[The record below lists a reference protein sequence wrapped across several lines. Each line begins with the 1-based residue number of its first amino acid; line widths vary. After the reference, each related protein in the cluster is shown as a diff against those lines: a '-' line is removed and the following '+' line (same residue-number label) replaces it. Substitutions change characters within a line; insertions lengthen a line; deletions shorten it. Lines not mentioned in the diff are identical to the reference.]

1 MLLLFFICLI
11 LCLIIGLPIFLSL
24 FAASWV
30 YILTNPDISVMVAA
44 QKMISAP
51 NSFTLLAVPFFLF
64 AGQLMNNGGVTK
76 RIFRFAETLVGHF
89 RGGLGYVN
97 VLASMLFAGM
107 SGSASADAGGLGT
120 VEIKAMRDAG
130 YDDAFTIG
138 VTASSSLIGPII
150 PPSVPFVIF
159 GAIANVSVGGL
170 FIGGVVPG
178 FIMAASLFVMIFFV
192 ARKRG
197 YSKTKI
203 TNYWTWIK
211 QILVSFKDA
220 FFALLTPF
228 IIIGGIWL
236 GFFTPTEAALVSI
249 VYAILVTI
257 YVYRDQ
263 KWKDIPPIIVEVI
276 RIVPRAIL
284 IVGAAN
290 LFGWIMNYE
299 KVDKILME
307 VLFSFTT
314 NRYIIL
320 LIINLILFVMGMFLE
335 VISALM
341 LFLPILQPIVMTLGI
356 HPIHLGVVMVLNLM
370 IGLLT
375 PPVGFVL
382 YMLSIVSKVP
392 VQKVIRY
399 VIPWIIP
406 LVFTL
411 FLITFVPDFVMFL
424 PTLLGFAD

>member
-1 MLLLFFICLI
+1 MLWAFFLCLVGLLFF
-11 LCLIIGLPIFLSL
+11 GLPIFLSL

-30 YILTNPDISVMVAA
+30 YILTNPNISVMVAA

-51 NSFTLLAVPFFLF
+51 DSFTLLAVPFFLF
-64 AGQLMNNGGVTK
+64 AGQLMNSGGVTK
-76 RIFRFAETLVGHF
+76 RIFGFAESLVGHF

-120 VEIKAMRDAG
+120 VEIQAMRDAG
-130 YDDAFTIG
+130 YDDFFTIG

-170 FIGGVVPG
+170 FIGGIIPG
-178 FIMAASLFVMIFFV
+178 IIMAITLFIMIFFV
-192 ARKRG
+192 ARRRG
-197 YSKTKI
+197 YASTPMPAFRIHVK
-203 TNYWTWIK
+203 NV
-211 QILVSFKDA
+211 LVSFKSA

-249 VYAILVTI
+249 VYALVVTI

-263 KWKDIPPIIVEVI
+263 KWKNIPPIIVDVI

-299 KVDKILME
+299 KVDEVLMKL
-307 VLFSFTT
+307 LFSFTT
-314 NRYIIL
+314 NKYVIL

-335 VISALM
+335 VISAIM
-341 LFLPILQPIVMTLGI
+341 LFLPILQPIVAVLGI

-392 VQKVIRY
+392 VQQVIKY

-406 LVFTL
+406 LVITL
-411 FLITFVPDFVMFL
+411 FLITFIPDLVMFL
-424 PTLLGFAD
+424 PRLLGFA

>member
-1 MLLLFFICLI
+1 MLWLFFVCLISLLFF
-11 LCLIIGLPIFLSL
+11 GLPIFLSL

-30 YILTNPDISVMVAA
+30 YIITNPNISVMVAA

-51 NSFTLLAVPFFLF
+51 DSFTLLAVPFFLF
-64 AGQLMNNGGVTK
+64 AGQLMNSGGVTK
-76 RIFRFAETLVGHF
+76 RIFGFAESLVGHF

-120 VEIKAMRDAG
+120 VEIQAMRDAG
-130 YDDAFTIG
+130 YDDNFTIG

-170 FIGGVVPG
+170 FIGGIIPG
-178 FIMAASLFVMIFFV
+178 IIMATTLFIMIFFV

-197 YSKTKI
+197 YARTPMPPFRIHVK
-203 TNYWTWIK
+203 NV
-211 QILVSFKDA
+211 LVSFKKA
-220 FFALLTPF
+220 FFAMLTPF

-249 VYAILVTI
+249 VYALIVTI

-263 KWKDIPPIIVEVI
+263 KWKNIPPIIVDVV

-299 KVDKILME
+299 KVDEILMKL
-307 VLFSFTT
+307 LFSLTT
-314 NRYIIL
+314 NKYVIL
-320 LIINLILFVMGMFLE
+320 IIINLILFVMGMFLE
-335 VISALM
+335 VISAIM
-341 LFLPILQPIVMTLGI
+341 LFLPILQPIVAVLGI

-382 YMLSIVSKVP
+382 YMLSIVSKTP
-392 VQKVIRY
+392 VQQVIRY

-406 LVFTL
+406 LVISL
-411 FLITFVPDFVMFL
+411 FLITFIPDLVMFL
-424 PTLLGFAD
+424 PRLLGFA

>member
-1 MLLLFFICLI
+1 MLWVFFLCLISLLFF
-11 LCLIIGLPIFLSL
+11 GLPIFLSL
-24 FAASWV
+24 FAASWA
-30 YILTNPDISVMVAA
+30 YIITNPNISVMVAA

-51 NSFTLLAVPFFLF
+51 DSFTLLAVPFFLF
-64 AGQLMNNGGVTK
+64 AGQLMNSGGVTK
-76 RIFRFAETLVGHF
+76 RIFGFAESLVGHF

-120 VEIKAMRDAG
+120 VEIQAMRDAG
-130 YDDAFTIG
+130 YDDNFTIG

-170 FIGGVVPG
+170 FIGGIIPG
-178 FIMAASLFVMIFFV
+178 IIMATTLFIMIFFV

-197 YSKTKI
+197 YASTPMPPFKI
-203 TNYWTWIK
+203 HVKNV
-211 QILVSFKDA
+211 LVSFKSA
-220 FFALLTPF
+220 FFAMLTPF

-249 VYAILVTI
+249 VYALIVTI

-263 KWKDIPPIIVEVI
+263 KWRNIPPIIVDVV

-299 KVDKILME
+299 KVDELLMK

-314 NRYIIL
+314 NKYVIL
-320 LIINLILFVMGMFLE
+320 IIINLILFIMGMFLE
-335 VISALM
+335 VISAIM
-341 LFLPILQPIVMTLGI
+341 LFLPILQPIVAVLGI

-392 VQKVIRY
+392 VQQVIRY

-406 LVFTL
+406 LVISL
-411 FLITFVPDFVMFL
+411 FLITFIPDLVMFL
-424 PTLLGFAD
+424 PRLLGFA

>member
-1 MLLLFFICLI
+1 MLWLFFICLI
-11 LCLIIGLPIFLSL
+11 SLLFFGLPIFLSL

-30 YILTNPDISVMVAA
+30 YIITNPDISVMVAA

-51 NSFTLLAVPFFLF
+51 DSFTLLAVPFFLF
-64 AGQLMNNGGVTK
+64 AGQLMNSGGVTK
-76 RIFRFAETLVGHF
+76 RIFGFAESLVGHF

-120 VEIKAMRDAG
+120 VEIQAMRDAG
-130 YDDAFTIG
+130 YDDNFTIG

-170 FIGGVVPG
+170 FIGGIIPG
-178 FIMAASLFVMIFFV
+178 IIMATTLFIMIFFV

-197 YSKTKI
+197 YASTPMPPFKI
-203 TNYWTWIK
+203 HVKNV
-211 QILVSFKDA
+211 LVSFKKA
-220 FFALLTPF
+220 FFAMLTPF

-249 VYAILVTI
+249 VYALIVTI

-263 KWKDIPPIIVEVI
+263 KWKNIPPIIVDVV

-299 KVDKILME
+299 KVDEILMKL
-307 VLFSFTT
+307 LFSITT
-314 NRYIIL
+314 NKYIIL
-320 LIINLILFVMGMFLE
+320 IIINLILFVMGMFLE
-335 VISALM
+335 VISAIM
-341 LFLPILQPIVMTLGI
+341 LFLPILQPIVAVLGI

-392 VQKVIRY
+392 VQQVIKY
-399 VIPWIIP
+399 VFPWIIP
-406 LVFTL
+406 LIISL
-411 FLITFVPDFVMFL
+411 FLITFIPDLVMFL
-424 PTLLGFAD
+424 PRLLGFA

>member
-1 MLLLFFICLI
+1 MLWVFFICLVFF
-11 LCLIIGLPIFLSL
+11 LFLGLPIFLSL

-30 YILTNPDISVMVAA
+30 YIVINPNISVMVAA

-51 NSFTLLAVPFFLF
+51 DSFTLLAVPFFLL
-64 AGQLMNNGGVTK
+64 AGQLMNSGGVTN
-76 RIFRFAETLVGHF
+76 RIFNFAESLVGNF

-107 SGSASADAGGLGT
+107 SGSANADAGGLGT
-120 VEIKAMRDAG
+120 VEIRAMRDAG
-130 YDDAFTIG
+130 YEDDFTIG

-170 FIGGVVPG
+170 FIGGIIPG
-178 FIMAASLFVMIFFV
+178 IIMGASLFVMIYFV
-192 ARKRG
+192 ARKRE
-197 YSKTKI
+197 YSRNEMPEFKI
-203 TNYWTWIK
+203 FLKNVMI
-211 QILVSFKDA
+211 SFKEA
-220 FFALLTPF
+220 FFALLTPL

-236 GFFTPTEAALVSI
+236 GFFTPTEAAVVSI
-249 VYAILVTI
+249 VYALIVTI
-257 YVYRDQ
+257 YVYKDQ
-263 KWKDIPPIIVEVI
+263 KWKDIPPVIVDVV

-299 KVDKILME
+299 KMDTVLLKL
-307 VLFSFTT
+307 LFSFTT
-314 NRYIIL
+314 NKYIIL
-320 LIINLILFVMGMFLE
+320 FIINIILLVMGMFLE
-335 VISALM
+335 VISAIM
-341 LFLPILQPIVMTLGI
+341 LFLPILQPIMEALQI

-382 YMLSIVSKVP
+382 YMLSIVSDVP
-392 VQKVIRY
+392 VQQVIKY

-406 LVFTL
+406 LIISLFT
-411 FLITFVPDFVMFL
+411 ITFVPDLVMFL
-424 PTLLGFAD
+424 PRLLGFA

>member
-1 MLLLFFICLI
+1 MLWIFFVCLIVLLFL
-11 LCLIIGLPIFLSL
+11 GLPIFLSL

-30 YILTNPDISVMVAA
+30 YILTNPNISVMVAA

-51 NSFTLLAVPFFLF
+51 DSFTLLAVPFFLF
-64 AGQLMNNGGVTK
+64 AGQLMNSGGVTK
-76 RIFRFAETLVGHF
+76 RIFGFAESLVGHF

-130 YDDAFTIG
+130 YDDFFTIG

-170 FIGGVVPG
+170 FIGGIIPG
-178 FIMAASLFVMIFFV
+178 IIMASCLFVMIFFV

-197 YSKTKI
+197 YPSAKMPPLGIFLK
-203 TNYWTWIK
+203 NV
-211 QILVSFKDA
+211 LVSFKSA

-236 GFFTPTEAALVSI
+236 GFFTPTEAALASI
-249 VYAILVTI
+249 VYALVVTI

-263 KWKDIPPIIVEVI
+263 KWRNIPPIIVDVI

-299 KVDKILME
+299 KVDE
-307 VLFSFTT
+307 VLMKLLFSLTT
-314 NRYIIL
+314 NKYVIL
-320 LIINLILFVMGMFLE
+320 IIINLILFVMGMFLE

-341 LFLPILQPIVMTLGI
+341 LFLPILAPIVAVLGI
-356 HPIHLGVVMVLNLM
+356 HPIHLGVIMVLNLM

-392 VQKVIRY
+392 VQQVIRY

-406 LVFTL
+406 LVVSL
-411 FLITFVPDFVMFL
+411 FLITFIPDLVMFL
-424 PTLLGFAD
+424 PRLLGFA

>member
-1 MLLLFFICLI
+1 MLWAFFICLVFF
-11 LCLIIGLPIFLSL
+11 LFLGLPIFLSL

-30 YILTNPDISVMVAA
+30 YIVINPNISVMVAA

-51 NSFTLLAVPFFLF
+51 DSFTLLAVPFFLL
-64 AGQLMNNGGVTK
+64 AGQLMNSGGVTN
-76 RIFRFAETLVGHF
+76 RIFNFAESLVGNF

-107 SGSASADAGGLGT
+107 SGSANADAGGLGT
-120 VEIKAMRDAG
+120 VEIRAMRDAG
-130 YDDAFTIG
+130 YEDDFTIG

-170 FIGGVVPG
+170 FIGGIIPG
-178 FIMAASLFVMIFFV
+178 IIMGASLFVMIYFV
-192 ARKRG
+192 AKKRE
-197 YSKTKI
+197 YSRNEMPELKI
-203 TNYWTWIK
+203 FLKNVLI
-211 QILVSFKDA
+211 SFKEA
-220 FFALLTPF
+220 FFALLTPL

-236 GFFTPTEAALVSI
+236 GFFTPTEAAVVSI
-249 VYAILVTI
+249 VYALIVTI
-257 YVYRDQ
+257 YIYKDQ
-263 KWKDIPPIIVEVI
+263 KWKDIPPVIVDVV

-299 KVDKILME
+299 KMDTVLLKL
-307 VLFSFTT
+307 LFSFTT
-314 NRYIIL
+314 NKYIIL
-320 LIINLILFVMGMFLE
+320 FIINIILLAMGMFLE
-335 VISALM
+335 VISAIM
-341 LFLPILQPIVMTLGI
+341 LFLPILQPIMEALQI

-382 YMLSIVSKVP
+382 YMLSIVSDVP
-392 VQKVIRY
+392 VQQVIKY

-406 LVFTL
+406 LVISL
-411 FLITFVPDFVMFL
+411 FIITFVPDLVMFL
-424 PTLLGFAD
+424 PRLLGFA